1 MSGPVEHRDI
11 SSIMTKIENQKYH
24 LNLWKF
30 LDICYVQ
37 YFWQYLSPNFEKKS
51 LNVKNF
57 SEPNWRSF
65 FQSYKYSLAIS
76 RFAIIEKNIF
86 VVTAPTINSPITHTN
101 TQWESRHQM
110 KGLITFSQIV
120 MCFSNM
126 FRKSTTETR
135 FLL

>member
-11 SSIMTKIENQKYH
+11 FSIMTKIENQKYH

-110 KGLITFSQIV
+110 KGLITFS
-120 MCFSNM
+120 
-126 FRKSTTETR
+126 
-135 FLL
+135 